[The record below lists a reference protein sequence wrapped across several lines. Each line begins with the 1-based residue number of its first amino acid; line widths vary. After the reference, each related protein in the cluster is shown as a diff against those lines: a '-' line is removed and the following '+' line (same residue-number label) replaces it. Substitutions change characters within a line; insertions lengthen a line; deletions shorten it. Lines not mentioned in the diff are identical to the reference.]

1 MPSAGELYLRIRRN
15 ESASTVT
22 IHFPIVTR
30 IEDTIRANLTEIS
43 TIVYGSANRF
53 VMDLGT
59 QRSFTIS
66 AIRINPDS
74 WNDSSDDS
82 DRWSNGEFENRLVD
96 ALDFW
101 QNFGY
106 TQDGVWAGGFELE
119 FVSAD
124 EDAYP
129 SFRENV
135 FLTGSFTPSYTR
147 PGQRVLYQ
155 MTFAVASMQGYNS
168 TVSSVTIYMH
178 TTVEGVE
185 YTETKVVPR
194 GYTTSIPSY
203 PSGWLSLY
211 KGYSLK
217 GWSLTDGG
225 SVDYRPG
232 DTYGPI
238 EEDLHLYAVWARPV
252 CVMVFDETTYATL
265 VSSGGTYSYRDVPE
279 SVTVPTQ
286 YASIATCTAICIGG
300 GGAAGKANWYR
311 LSDGGIDSDY
321 NVVYVPGGAGGAGQY
336 VMTSFT
342 VYPGQ
347 AMTVTVGKGG
357 IYRDYD
363 PVDATLSA
371 VTLDGVTM
379 ATANAGFTGG
389 DSTGSNSYFSMQV
402 GAGGA
407 QYYAGGRSYPYM
419 YDEGEHVGGLLMSES
434 YSTDGSS
441 DGAGV
446 PGAGIQGGYSFGS
459 SVFRYIAIPGG
470 GGGAAPLDD
479 HFEDQSGNRYPE
491 TGSYTSK
498 GGDGFIDANTF
509 SEEDNFG
516 RYGGGGGAGF
526 RFWDMDGYQFTW
538 FDRYS
543 QGGDG
548 GDGIV
553 ILLFF
558 EE

>member
-1 MPSAGELYLRIRRN
+1 MPSAGELYLRIRKS
-15 ESASTVT
+15 ESAPTVT

-106 TQDGVWAGGFELE
+106 TQGGVWAGGFELE
-119 FVSAD
+119 FVSSD
-124 EDAYP
+124 EAAYP

-155 MTFAVASMQGYNS
+155 MTFAVASMQGD
-168 TVSSVTIYMH
+168 TITTASVTIYLH
-178 TTVEGVE
+178 TTIDGVE
-185 YTETKVVPR
+185 YVEERYVPR
-194 GYTTSIPSY
+194 NYETSVPDY
-203 PSGWLSLY
+203 PSEWLSLNS
-211 KGYSLK
+211 GYSIR
-217 GWSLTDGG
+217 GWDTDSGADE
-225 SVDYRPG
+225 VVYRAG
-232 DTYGPI
+232 ERHTFSEDT
-238 EEDLHLYAVWARPV
+238 HLWAVWALPIRV
-252 CVMVFDETTYATL
+252 DVFTDYTTT
-265 VSSGGTYSYRDVPE
+265 GTI
-279 SVTVPTQ
+279 TVPAGAATM
-286 YASIATCTAICIGG
+286 SIIAIGG
-300 GGAAGKANWYR
+300 GGAAGKSRYLEGYLPDDANIT
-311 LSDGGIDSDY
+311 G
-321 NVVYVPGGAGGAGQY
+321 VYAPGGAGGAGEY
-336 VMTSFT
+336 VNEGYEVF
-342 VYPGQ
+342 PGVE
-347 AMTVTVGKGG
+347 MTVRVGRGG
-357 IYRDYD
+357 VYDQYD
-363 PVDATLSA
+363 PVAATDSV
-371 VTLDGVTM
+371 VTYDGRELVR
-379 ATANAGFTGG
+379 AHAGATGG
-389 DSTGSNSYFSMQV
+389 NTVGATP

-407 QYYAGGRSYPYM
+407 RYYAGGHTVVYDWGDGGFVESEIYSQSY
-419 YDEGEHVGGLLMSES
+419 G
-434 YSTDGSS
+434 TDGASA
-441 DGAGV
+441 GAGV
-446 PGAGIQGGYSFGS
+446 AGRGRAEVFAFGS
-459 SVFRYIAIPGG
+459 STFRYAAVGGG
-470 GGGAAPLDD
+470 GGGAAPLDA
-479 HFEDQSGNRYPE
+479 FFSDQSGNRYPA
-491 TGSYTSK
+491 TGNYTSK
-498 GGDGFIDANTF
+498 GGDGFIGADTF

-526 RFWDMDGYQFTW
+526 RFWEMDGTQWTW
-538 FDRYS
+538 FNRYS

-553 ILLFF
+553 IVLFY